1 MHSMYRHTTVRE
13 SWRVL
18 SGNPTPYARTFTPA
32 FNLKYNA
39 RKKRINSALCAKS
52 HFWAIFLSPFAGFMF
67 DIDQMTSSIKGD
79 IGERHVLNAA
89 VRRLPHSWLVAQDA
103 IIESQPE
110 RFAQIDHVFIGPPG
124 IFLIET
130 KAWQGSYLVHG
141 SEWRRRDRYRWVA
154 CSSPTRQSAYHTTM
168 WLAWMQQYVSVALF
182 QKLVHHVHP
191 VITLTHV
198 DWIRATCTP
207 VPIVVGAERLMNYLL
222 SQTQEVLQESEI
234 EEIARLIAMYP
245 RYKEKQPPVCPK
257 CNRAMV
263 LRVAKKGVFRGKK
276 FYGCPNYPYCREICD
291 DLDRC
296 R

>member
-1 MHSMYRHTTVRE
+1 MARLIRQSDTIRQDFYTRIQSKIRRE
-13 SWRVL
+13 KEEHQQRVMREIPFL
-18 SGNPTPYARTFTPA
+18 GD
-32 FNLKYNA
+32 
-39 RKKRINSALCAKS
+39 I
-52 HFWAIFLSPFAGFMF
+52 LSPCAGFMF
-67 DIDQMTSSIKGD
+67 DIDQITSSIKGD

-168 WLAWMQQYVSVALF
+168 WLAWMQQYVSVSLF
-182 QKLVHHVHP
+182 QKIAPHVHP

-198 DWIRATCTP
+198 DWIRATRTP

-222 SQTQEVLQESEI
+222 SQTREVLQESEI
-234 EEIARLIAMYP
+234 EEIARLIAFYP
-245 RYKEKQPPVCPK
+245 RYKEKQTPVCPK
-257 CNRAMV
+257 CNRVMV
-263 LRVAKKGVFRGKK
+263 LRVAKKGSLQGRR
-276 FYGCPNYPYCREICD
+276 FYGCPNYPYCREVCD
-291 DLDRC
+291 DLESFR
-296 R
+296 

>member
-1 MHSMYRHTTVRE
+1 MARLIRQPDTIRQDFYTRIQSKIQRE
-13 SWRVL
+13 KEAHQQRVMREIPFL
-18 SGNPTPYARTFTPA
+18 GD
-32 FNLKYNA
+32 
-39 RKKRINSALCAKS
+39 I
-52 HFWAIFLSPFAGFMF
+52 LSPFAGFMF

>member
-1 MHSMYRHTTVRE
+1 
-13 SWRVL
+13 
-18 SGNPTPYARTFTPA
+18 
-32 FNLKYNA
+32 
-39 RKKRINSALCAKS
+39 
-52 HFWAIFLSPFAGFMF
+52 MF
-67 DIDQMTSSIKGD
+67 
-79 IGERHVLNAA
+79 
-89 VRRLPHSWLVAQDA
+89 
-103 IIESQPE
+103 
-110 RFAQIDHVFIGPPG
+110 
-124 IFLIET
+124 
-130 KAWQGSYLVHG
+130 
-141 SEWRRRDRYRWVA
+141 
-154 CSSPTRQSAYHTTM
+154 
-168 WLAWMQQYVSVALF
+168 SVALF

-245 RYKEKQPPVCPK
+245 RYKEKQLPVCPK

>member
-1 MHSMYRHTTVRE
+1 MARLIRQPDTIRQDFYTRIQSKIQRE
-13 SWRVL
+13 KEAHQQRVMREIPFL
-18 SGNPTPYARTFTPA
+18 GD
-32 FNLKYNA
+32 
-39 RKKRINSALCAKS
+39 I
-52 HFWAIFLSPFAGFMF
+52 LSPFAGFMF

-234 EEIARLIAMYP
+234 EEIARLIALYP
-245 RYKEKQPPVCPK
+245 RCKEQKSPVCPK
-257 CNRAMV
+257 CNRIMV
-263 LRVAKKGVFRGKK
+263 LRVAKKGVFQGKR
-276 FYGCPNYPYCREICD
+276 FYGCPNYPHCREVRD
-291 DLDRC
+291 DLESFR
-296 R
+296 

>member
-1 MHSMYRHTTVRE
+1 MARLIRQPDTIRQDFYTRIQSKIQRE
-13 SWRVL
+13 KEAHQQRVMREIPFL
-18 SGNPTPYARTFTPA
+18 GD
-32 FNLKYNA
+32 
-39 RKKRINSALCAKS
+39 I
-52 HFWAIFLSPFAGFMF
+52 LSPCAGFMF

-245 RYKEKQPPVCPK
+245 RCKEQKSPVCPK
-257 CNRAMV
+257 CNRIMV
-263 LRVAKKGVFRGKK
+263 LRVAKKGVFQGKR
-276 FYGCPNYPYCREICD
+276 FYGCPNYPHCREICD
-291 DLDRC
+291 DSESFR
-296 R
+296 

>member
-1 MHSMYRHTTVRE
+1 
-13 SWRVL
+13 
-18 SGNPTPYARTFTPA
+18 
-32 FNLKYNA
+32 
-39 RKKRINSALCAKS
+39 
-52 HFWAIFLSPFAGFMF
+52 
-67 DIDQMTSSIKGD
+67 
-79 IGERHVLNAA
+79 
-89 VRRLPHSWLVAQDA
+89 
-103 IIESQPE
+103 
-110 RFAQIDHVFIGPPG
+110 
-124 IFLIET
+124 
-130 KAWQGSYLVHG
+130 
-141 SEWRRRDRYRWVA
+141 
-154 CSSPTRQSAYHTTM
+154 M

>member
-1 MHSMYRHTTVRE
+1 MARLIRQPDTIRQDFYTRIQSKIQRE
-13 SWRVL
+13 KEAHQQRVMREIPFL
-18 SGNPTPYARTFTPA
+18 GD
-32 FNLKYNA
+32 
-39 RKKRINSALCAKS
+39 I
-52 HFWAIFLSPFAGFMF
+52 LSPCAGFMF

-182 QKLVHHVHP
+182 QKIAPHVHP

-198 DWIRATCTP
+198 DWIRATSTP

-245 RYKEKQPPVCPK
+245 RYKEQTAASVPK
-257 CNRAMV
+257 MQSSNGFACGEERC
-263 LRVAKKGVFRGKK
+263 FSGKK
-276 FYGCPNYPYCREICD
+276 VLWMPELSTLPGGT
-291 DLDRC
+291 
-296 R
+296 